1 MNKKNIHIVIPILAS
16 IWFIMFCI
24 IIGMQNISNATINL
38 EGIASDLLPT
48 KIENNHI
55 FYAVNAIIIALTAY
69 LLSRLNTIFPLM
81 KEHSYIAMMFFLLL
95 EMLTPAVVTLF
106 SPGNVA
112 ALLVYICMFILY
124 SCYQRGD
131 TPQQSF
137 LITLLIT
144 TTSLIY
150 ARILYFLPLFLL
162 GLYQMKAL
170 SLRSFIAIVIG
181 LITPFWTAW
190 GMGWIESNQF
200 YPNILLIKPEW
211 NNLGI
216 NLLPAGVS
224 IILGL
229 FTGLNNLM
237 NAHTEKIQ
245 TRAMNGFVNILSVY
259 TSLLILIDTTH
270 YLSYL
275 PILNMGVSLQVAYYF
290 TSHSGK
296 TNNILYYSITTIL
309 IALHAWIFWAI

>member
-1 MNKKNIHIVIPILAS
+1 
-16 IWFIMFCI
+16 
-24 IIGMQNISNATINL
+24 MQNISNATINL

-162 GLYQMKAL
+162 GL
-170 SLRSFIAIVIG
+170 
-181 LITPFWTAW
+181 
-190 GMGWIESNQF
+190 
-200 YPNILLIKPEW
+200 
-211 NNLGI
+211 
-216 NLLPAGVS
+216 
-224 IILGL
+224 
-229 FTGLNNLM
+229 
-237 NAHTEKIQ
+237 
-245 TRAMNGFVNILSVY
+245 
-259 TSLLILIDTTH
+259 
-270 YLSYL
+270 
-275 PILNMGVSLQVAYYF
+275 
-290 TSHSGK
+290 
-296 TNNILYYSITTIL
+296 
-309 IALHAWIFWAI
+309 